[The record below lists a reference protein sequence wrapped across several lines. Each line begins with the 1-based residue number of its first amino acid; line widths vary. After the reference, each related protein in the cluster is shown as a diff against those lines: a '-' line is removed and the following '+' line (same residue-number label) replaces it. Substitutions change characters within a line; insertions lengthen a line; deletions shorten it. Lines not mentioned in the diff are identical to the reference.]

1 MRQDLGKTNI
11 HIFAV
16 LILFSKTPIV
26 LTPCSRPSAVHPIK
40 LLDVEFSAIQ
50 QHLPKPD
57 ITISDTECLNLNI
70 TVPRGSYE
78 MALPVFMFIHGG
90 GFAIGSNSWPH
101 LDQARIVRFSAKKN
115 LPVIGVIIK

>member
-1 MRQDLGKTNI
+1 MRQDLGKANF
-11 HIFAV
+11 HR
-16 LILFSKTPIV
+16 LCSSYSFSQTPIV

-57 ITISDTECLNLNI
+57 ITLSDTECLNLNI

-78 MALPVFMFIHGG
+78 KALPVFMFIHGG

-101 LDQARIVRFSAKKN
+101 LDQARIVQFSAKKN